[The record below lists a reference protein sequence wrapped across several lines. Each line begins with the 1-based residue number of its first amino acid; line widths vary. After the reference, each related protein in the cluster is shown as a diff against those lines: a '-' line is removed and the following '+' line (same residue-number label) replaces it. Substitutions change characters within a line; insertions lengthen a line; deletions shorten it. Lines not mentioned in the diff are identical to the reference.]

1 VSIFTD
7 KIGILKYRR
16 QVIVTVIL
24 LVFFPLRAGAQ
35 DVAVQIS
42 VSTQQVDINSHLQLT
57 VTVSGTMRSV
67 PEPQVQNL
75 EKFQVLS
82 TSTSSQISIMN
93 GRISTSKSFEYT
105 LMPNTEGAIAIGPA
119 VVEIK
124 GRKYTSNTVT
134 VEVTSGG
141 AAPGKQ
147 PPAPGGA
154 APQPTP
160 QPPARQPAPP
170 AASSSGDR
178 NLFISGNVDQKEVY
192 LGEQVTYTFGFYN
205 RLNLVENPEYN
216 PPTFNS
222 FWVEEMDKQA
232 RVSTRQ
238 VENIIYRVQE
248 LRYALFPTV
257 EGEATISEA
266 KLIYYVRNIWDFFDR
281 GRKVVLT
288 TRPVTVKV
296 KPLPVSGRPANFSG
310 AVGKYGVSY
319 RLDKTAV
326 KQGEAITL
334 EYIVS
339 GTGNIKTIGEPV
351 LQGLDDFHIYESRSE
366 EKIDRSGAK
375 IKGKKIF
382 KYVIVPRK
390 AGDYGLPGIAFS
402 YFDPELGKYGSI
414 KTGEIAFTVQPSEEE
429 QEAVT
434 YRISPESV
442 VAVGED
448 IRYIKENPKALNG
461 AARPMSAGTVFWLVH
476 FLPVLSVGGALLYR
490 RHKGRLMSDTAYARL
505 RGAGKRFEK
514 NLKQASK
521 AARSGDYAACYAA
534 LDRAL
539 NHFIGDKLNVETAG
553 MLTENIDQLL
563 DEKKLP
569 EDIRDEVRECLEH
582 FSFVRFAPQTGAD
595 AETAKRYHKKVR
607 KLVSHLDRAL

>member
-1 VSIFTD
+1 MSIFTD
-7 KIGILKYRR
+7 KTVILKYRR
-16 QVIVTVIL
+16 QVIVAVIL
-24 LVFFPLRAGAQ
+24 LAFFPLSAGAQ
-35 DVAVQIS
+35 DVVVQLS
-42 VSTQQVDINSHLQLT
+42 VNPQQVDINSNLRLT

-75 EKFQVLS
+75 EKFQVLG
-82 TSTSSQISIMN
+82 TSTSSQFSIVN
-93 GRISTSKSFEYT
+93 GRISSSRSFEFT
-105 LMPNTEGAIAIGPA
+105 LMPNNEGAIAIGPA

-141 AAPGKQ
+141 AVSRRQ
-147 PPAPGGA
+147 PPAPGGT
-154 APQPTP
+154 APRP
-160 QPPARQPAPP
+160 QAPARQPAPP
-170 AASSSGDR
+170 PASSSGDL
-178 NLFISGNVDQKEVY
+178 NLFISGNVDKKEVY

-216 PPTFNS
+216 PPTFNG
-222 FWVEEMDKQA
+222 FWVEEMEKQA

-238 VENIIYRVQE
+238 LRNIIYKVQE

-266 KLIYYVRNIWDFFDR
+266 KLIYYVRDIWDFFDR
-281 GRKVVLT
+281 GRRMVLST
-288 TRPVTVKV
+288 GPVTIKLN
-296 KPLPVSGRPANFSG
+296 PLPVSGRPENFSG
-310 AVGKYGVSY
+310 AVGKYAVSY

-339 GTGNIKTIGEPV
+339 GTGNIKTIGEPA
-351 LQGLDDFHIYESRSE
+351 LQGLDDFDIYESRSE

-375 IKGKKIF
+375 IKGEKIF

-390 AGDYGLPGIAFS
+390 AGDYRLPGITFTC
-402 YFDPELGKYGSI
+402 FDPELQKYSSLR
-414 KTGEIAFTVQPSEEE
+414 TEEIAFTVQPSEEE

-434 YRISPESV
+434 YRLSPESV

-448 IRYIKENPKALNG
+448 IRYIKENPQALNR

-476 FLPVLSVGGALLYR
+476 FLPVFSVGGALLYR

-514 NLKQASK
+514 NMKQASRAAK
-521 AARSGDYAACYAA
+521 AEDYAACYAA

-539 NHFIGDKLNVETAG
+539 NHFIGDKLNVEPVG
-553 MLTENIDQLL
+553 MLTENIDQFLN
-563 DEKKLP
+563 EKQLP
-569 EDIRDEVRECLEH
+569 EDIRDGVRECLEH

-595 AETAKRYHKKVR
+595 AETTKRYHKKVK
-607 KLVSHLDRAL
+607 KLFSHLDRAL

>member
-1 VSIFTD
+1 MSFFAD
-7 KIGILKYRR
+7 KTLFLKYLRL
-16 QVIVTVIL
+16 VIVSVLIPAC
-24 LVFFPLRAGAQ
+24 FPLSAGAQ

-42 VSTQQVDINSHLQLT
+42 VSTQQVDINSRIQLT
-57 VTVSGTMRSV
+57 VTVSGAVRSV

-75 EKFQVLS
+75 EKFQVLG
-82 TSTSSQISIMN
+82 TSTSSQFSMVN
-93 GRISTSKSFEYT
+93 GRISSSRSFEFT
-105 LMPNTEGAIAIGPA
+105 LMPNTEGVITIGPA

-141 AAPGKQ
+141 AAPRRQ
-147 PPAPGGA
+147 TPAPGGT

-160 QPPARQPAPP
+160 QAPARQPAPP

-178 NLFISGNVDQKEVY
+178 NLFIAGNVDQKEVY
-192 LGEQVTYTFGFYN
+192 LGEQATYTFEFYN

-238 VENIIYRVQE
+238 LRNIIYKVQE

-266 KLIYYVRNIWDFFDR
+266 KLIYYVRDIWDFFDR
-281 GRKVVLT
+281 GRRVVLT

-296 KPLPVSGRPANFSG
+296 NPLPVSGRPENFSG
-310 AVGKYGVSY
+310 AVGKYAVSY

-339 GTGNIKTIGEPV
+339 GTGNIKTIGEPA
-351 LQGLDDFHIYESRSE
+351 LQGLDDFDIYESRSE

-375 IKGKKIF
+375 IKGEKIF

-390 AGDYGLPGIAFS
+390 ADDYRLPGITFT
-402 YFDPELGKYGSI
+402 YFDPELEKYSSLR
-414 KTGEIAFTVQPSEEE
+414 TEEIAFTVQPSDEE

-448 IRYIKENPKALNG
+448 IRYIKEDPRALNG

-514 NLKQASK
+514 NVKQASK
-521 AARSGDYAACYAA
+521 AAKAGDYAACYAA

-539 NHFIGDKLNVETAG
+539 NHFIGDKLNVETVG

-569 EDIRDEVRECLEH
+569 EDIRDGVRECLEH

-595 AETAKRYHKKVR
+595 AETVKRYHKKVK
-607 KLVSHLDRAL
+607 KLVSHLGRAL

>member
-1 VSIFTD
+1 
-7 KIGILKYRR
+7 
-16 QVIVTVIL
+16 
-24 LVFFPLRAGAQ
+24 
-35 DVAVQIS
+35 
-42 VSTQQVDINSHLQLT
+42 
-57 VTVSGTMRSV
+57 
-67 PEPQVQNL
+67 
-75 EKFQVLS
+75 
-82 TSTSSQISIMN
+82 
-93 GRISTSKSFEYT
+93 
-105 LMPNTEGAIAIGPA
+105 
-119 VVEIK
+119 
-124 GRKYTSNTVT
+124 
-134 VEVTSGG
+134 
-141 AAPGKQ
+141 
-147 PPAPGGA
+147 
-154 APQPTP
+154 
-160 QPPARQPAPP
+160 
-170 AASSSGDR
+170 
-178 NLFISGNVDQKEVY
+178 VDQKEVY

-461 AARPMSAGTVFWLVH
+461 AP
-476 FLPVLSVGGALLYR
+476 
-490 RHKGRLMSDTAYARL
+490 GR
-505 RGAGKRFEK
+505 
-514 NLKQASK
+514 
-521 AARSGDYAACYAA
+521 
-534 LDRAL
+534 
-539 NHFIGDKLNVETAG
+539 
-553 MLTENIDQLL
+553 
-563 DEKKLP
+563 
-569 EDIRDEVRECLEH
+569 
-582 FSFVRFAPQTGAD
+582 
-595 AETAKRYHKKVR
+595 
-607 KLVSHLDRAL
+607 